1 MAEESQEVTDPV
13 TKLVELPVAPLV
25 EEKFKCKEAGC
36 TKGHIE
42 YSAHGLSVHMSRWH
56 KIRGANWEAQQ
67 KTRAK
72 KKAAKELAAQQS
84 QQGNTPMV
92 DNTSAPK
99 PSKEKAV
106 VAKIEAEFAP
116 SSVCRYCPHCGGDMI
131 TGMELTIISI
141 EKAAVNSGI
150 TRTIGPRGTLKFCP
164 CCRVNLVDTY
174 AYCIGIL
181 KEQ

>member
-1 MAEESQEVTDPV
+1 MAEEPQLE
-13 TKLVELPVAPLV
+13 EPVAKIVETPVAALI
-25 EEKFKCKEAGC
+25 EEKFKCKEVGC
-36 TKGHIE
+36 AKGHIE

-56 KIRGANWEAQQ
+56 NIRGANWEAQQ

-72 KKAAKELAAQQS
+72 KKAAKALAM
-84 QQGNTPMV
+84 QQGSQENAPV
-92 DNTSAPK
+92 ADSTSSPVS
-99 PSKEKAV
+99 SKKNDA